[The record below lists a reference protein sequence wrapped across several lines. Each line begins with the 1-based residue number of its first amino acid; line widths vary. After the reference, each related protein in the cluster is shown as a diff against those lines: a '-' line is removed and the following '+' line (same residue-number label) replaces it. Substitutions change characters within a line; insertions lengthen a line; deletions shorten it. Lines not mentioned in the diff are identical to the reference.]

1 MKDVGQRTAEATALK
16 HAVPYIRIFK
26 GKTFVLKAGG
36 GALEREA
43 TARALVEQ
51 IEVLHQVGIRVV
63 LVHGGGT
70 QSTELAGRSGAEAR
84 FVEGRRVTD
93 AKALEV
99 AAMVLNGAVNT
110 HLLAVCRSVGLPA
123 VGVSGVDAGLIQ
135 ARKRPPVRV
144 GGERSTSAS
153 SATSGRR
160 SQGADRPHGRRL
172 RAGGQPALGRRRR
185 HAAQHQR
192 RHHRL
197 GPGGGAQAP
206 RSSSSDRRAGDP
218 RARRTTRG
226 SLVSYTDLAGLR
238 RLQGRAAGS
247 LRGMLP
253 KTSAIEA
260 AIQGGVRRVHILS
273 HEPAGRPAGRGIHQ
287 RGGGD
292 AGGARTSGRSR
303 PAGRRRPEA
312 AAPLRS
318 LPAWERSDAARARD
332 PGAAPGD
339 HRHPLGV
346 RGRGGAR
353 RLSGR
358 PATAATASP

>member
-16 HAVPYIRIFK
+16 AAVPYIRIFK

-70 QSTELAGRSGAEAR
+70 QSTGLARALGAEAR

-110 HLLAVCRSVGLPA
+110 RLLAVCRSVGLPA
-123 VGVSGVDAGLIQ
+123 VGVSGVDAGLIA
-135 ARKRPPVRV
+135 ARKRPPVQV
-144 GGERSTSAS
+144 GGETVDYGFVGDVAGVDPRVLTDLMDAGYVPVVSPLSA
-153 SATSGRR
+153 
-160 SQGADRPHGRRL
+160 ADDGTL
-172 RAGGQPALGRRRR
+172 LNINADTIAAALAVALG
-185 HAAQHQR
+185 AEKLLFLTGA
-192 RHHRL
+192 
-197 GPGGGAQAP
+197 PGILERP
-206 RSSSSDRRAGDP
+206 DDP
-218 RARRTTRG
+218 G

-238 RLQGRAAGS
+238 RLKDEGGVVA
-247 LRGMLP
+247 GMLP

-273 HEPAGRPAGRGIHQ
+273 HDLPDGLLAEVFTNEGVGTLVVADVRALSPA
-287 RGGGD
+287 
-292 AGGARTSGRSR
+292 
-303 PAGRRRPEA
+303 EA
-312 AAPLRS
+312 AAGAVPV
-318 LPAWERSDAARARD
+318 PALA
-332 PGAAPGD
+332 GA
-339 HRHPLGV
+339 L
-346 RGRGGAR
+346 
-353 RLSGR
+353 
-358 PATAATASP
+358 

>member
-36 GALEREA
+36 GALERES
-43 TARALVEQ
+43 TARDLVEQ

-70 QSTELAGRSGAEAR
+70 QSTDLARALGAETR

-93 AKALEV
+93 AKALEI
-99 AAMVLNGAVNT
+99 ATMVLNGAANT
-110 HLLAVCRSVGLPA
+110 NLLAVCRSVGLPA

-144 GGERSTSAS
+144 GGEMVDFGFVGDVEGVDPKVLTDLMDAGYVPVVSPLSAAEDGTVLNINADTIA
-153 SATSGRR
+153 SALAVALQAEKLLFLT
-160 SQGADRPHGRRL
+160 GAPGIL
-172 RAGGQPALGRRRR
+172 ERA
-185 HAAQHQR
+185 
-192 RHHRL
+192 
-197 GPGGGAQAP
+197 
-206 RSSSSDRRAGDP
+206 DDP
-218 RARRTTRG
+218 G

-238 RLQGRAAGS
+238 RLKDEGGL

-273 HEPAGRPAGRGIHQ
+273 HDLPDGLLAEVFTNEGVGTLVVEDVRVLSPA
-287 RGGGD
+287 
-292 AGGARTSGRSR
+292 
-303 PAGRRRPEA
+303 EA
-312 AAPLRS
+312 AA
-318 LPAWERSDAARARD
+318 
-332 PGAAPGD
+332 GAVPNPVLA
-339 HRHPLGV
+339 GV
-346 RGRGGAR
+346 GAV
-353 RLSGR
+353 
-358 PATAATASP
+358 

>member
-43 TARALVEQ
+43 TARALIEQ

-70 QSTELAGRSGAEAR
+70 QSTELVRALGGEAR

-93 AKALEV
+93 ARSLEV
-99 AAMVLNGAVNT
+99 AAMVLNGSVNT
-110 HLLAVCRSVGLPA
+110 RLLAVCRGVGLPA

-144 GGERSTSAS
+144 GDELVDYGLVGDVVAVQPKVLTDLMDAGYVPVVSPLSAADDGTVLNINADTIA
-153 SATSGRR
+153 SAL
-160 SQGADRPHGRRL
+160 AV
-172 RAGGQPALGRRRR
+172 ALG
-185 HAAQHQR
+185 AEKLLFLTGA
-192 RHHRL
+192 
-197 GPGGGAQAP
+197 PGILERP
-206 RSSSSDRRAGDP
+206 DDP
-218 RARRTTRG
+218 G

-238 RLQGRAAGS
+238 RLRDEGG
-247 LRGMLP
+247 LVKGMLP

-273 HEPAGRPAGRGIHQ
+273 HDLPDGLLAEVFTNEGVGTLVVEDVRGLTPA
-287 RGGGD
+287 
-292 AGGARTSGRSR
+292 
-303 PAGRRRPEA
+303 EA
-312 AAPLRS
+312 AAGHVSAPVL
-318 LPAWERSDAARARD
+318 A
-332 PGAAPGD
+332 GA
-339 HRHPLGV
+339 L
-346 RGRGGAR
+346 
-353 RLSGR
+353 
-358 PATAATASP
+358 

>member
-36 GALEREA
+36 GALERES
-43 TARALVEQ
+43 TARDLVEQ

-70 QSTELAGRSGAEAR
+70 QSTDLARALGAETR

-99 AAMVLNGAVNT
+99 ATMVLNGTVNT

-135 ARKRPPVRV
+135 ARKRPPVQV
-144 GGERSTSAS
+144 GGERVDFGFVGDVEGVDPKVLTDLMDAGYVPVVSPLSA
-153 SATSGRR
+153 
-160 SQGADRPHGRRL
+160 
-172 RAGGQPALGRRRR
+172 
-185 HAAQHQR
+185 
-192 RHHRL
+192 
-197 GPGGGAQAP
+197 
-206 RSSSSDRRAGDP
+206 AGDGTVLNINADTIASALAVALQAEKLLFLTGAP
-218 RARRTTRG
+218 GILERADDPG

-238 RLQGRAAGS
+238 RLKDEGGL

-273 HEPAGRPAGRGIHQ
+273 HDLPDGLLAEVFTNEGVGTLVVEDVRVLSPA
-287 RGGGD
+287 
-292 AGGARTSGRSR
+292 
-303 PAGRRRPEA
+303 EA
-312 AAPLRS
+312 AA
-318 LPAWERSDAARARD
+318 
-332 PGAAPGD
+332 GAVPNPVLA
-339 HRHPLGV
+339 GV
-346 RGRGGAR
+346 GAV
-353 RLSGR
+353 
-358 PATAATASP
+358 

>member
-43 TARALVEQ
+43 TARDLVEQ

-70 QSTELAGRSGAEAR
+70 QSTELAKALGAETR

-123 VGVSGVDAGLIQ
+123 VGVSGIDAGLIQ

-144 GGERSTSAS
+144 GGEMVDYGFVGDVESVDPKVLTDLMDAGYVPVVSPLSAAEDGTVLNINADTIA
-153 SATSGRR
+153 SALAVALQAEKLLFLT
-160 SQGADRPHGRRL
+160 GAPGIL
-172 RAGGQPALGRRRR
+172 ERA
-185 HAAQHQR
+185 
-192 RHHRL
+192 
-197 GPGGGAQAP
+197 
-206 RSSSSDRRAGDP
+206 DDP
-218 RARRTTRG
+218 G

-238 RLQGRAAGS
+238 RLKDEGGL

-273 HEPAGRPAGRGIHQ
+273 HDLPDGLLAEVFTNEGVGTLVVEDVRVLSPA
-287 RGGGD
+287 
-292 AGGARTSGRSR
+292 
-303 PAGRRRPEA
+303 EA
-312 AAPLRS
+312 AA
-318 LPAWERSDAARARD
+318 
-332 PGAAPGD
+332 GAAAAPV
-339 HRHPLGV
+339 LAGV
-346 RGRGGAR
+346 GAV
-353 RLSGR
+353 
-358 PATAATASP
+358 

>member
-43 TARALVEQ
+43 TARDLVEQ

-70 QSTELAGRSGAEAR
+70 QSTDLARALGAETR

-99 AAMVLNGAVNT
+99 ATMVLNGTVNT

-144 GGERSTSAS
+144 GGEMVDYGFVGDVEGVDPKVLTDLMDAGYVPVVSPLSA
-153 SATSGRR
+153 
-160 SQGADRPHGRRL
+160 
-172 RAGGQPALGRRRR
+172 
-185 HAAQHQR
+185 
-192 RHHRL
+192 
-197 GPGGGAQAP
+197 
-206 RSSSSDRRAGDP
+206 AGDGTVLNINADTIASALAVSLQAEKLLFLTGAP
-218 RARRTTRG
+218 GILERADDPG

-238 RLQGRAAGS
+238 RLKDEGGL

-273 HEPAGRPAGRGIHQ
+273 HDLPDGLLAEVFTNEGVGTLVVEDVRALSPA
-287 RGGGD
+287 
-292 AGGARTSGRSR
+292 
-303 PAGRRRPEA
+303 EA
-312 AAPLRS
+312 AA
-318 LPAWERSDAARARD
+318 
-332 PGAAPGD
+332 GAVPNPVLA
-339 HRHPLGV
+339 GV
-346 RGRGGAR
+346 GAV
-353 RLSGR
+353 
-358 PATAATASP
+358 

>member
-36 GALEREA
+36 GALERES
-43 TARALVEQ
+43 TARDLIEQ

-70 QSTELAGRSGAEAR
+70 QSTDLARELGAETR

-99 AAMVLNGAVNT
+99 ATMVLNGTVNT

-135 ARKRPPVRV
+135 ARKRPPMRV
-144 GGERSTSAS
+144 GGEMVDYGFVGDVAGVDPKVLTDLMDAGYVPVVSPLSAAEDGTVLNINADTIA
-153 SATSGRR
+153 SALAVALQAEKLLFLT
-160 SQGADRPHGRRL
+160 GAPGIL
-172 RAGGQPALGRRRR
+172 ERA
-185 HAAQHQR
+185 
-192 RHHRL
+192 
-197 GPGGGAQAP
+197 
-206 RSSSSDRRAGDP
+206 DDP
-218 RARRTTRG
+218 G

-238 RLQGRAAGS
+238 RLRDEGG
-247 LRGMLP
+247 LVRGMLP

-273 HEPAGRPAGRGIHQ
+273 HDLPDGLLAEVFTNEGVGTLVVEDVRILSPA
-287 RGGGD
+287 
-292 AGGARTSGRSR
+292 
-303 PAGRRRPEA
+303 EA
-312 AAPLRS
+312 AA
-318 LPAWERSDAARARD
+318 
-332 PGAAPGD
+332 G
-339 HRHPLGV
+339 
-346 RGRGGAR
+346 
-353 RLSGR
+353 
-358 PATAATASP
+358 TAATPVPVLTGVGAV

>member
-36 GALEREA
+36 GALERDS
-43 TARALVEQ
+43 TARDLIEQ

-70 QSTELAGRSGAEAR
+70 QSTDLARELGAETR

-99 AAMVLNGAVNT
+99 ATMVLNGAVNT

-135 ARKRPPVRV
+135 ARKRPPMRV
-144 GGERSTSAS
+144 GGEMVDYGFVGDVAGVDPKVLTDLMDAGYVPVVSPLSAAEDGTVLNINADTIA
-153 SATSGRR
+153 SALAVALQAEKLLFLT
-160 SQGADRPHGRRL
+160 GAPGIL
-172 RAGGQPALGRRRR
+172 ERA
-185 HAAQHQR
+185 
-192 RHHRL
+192 
-197 GPGGGAQAP
+197 
-206 RSSSSDRRAGDP
+206 DDP
-218 RARRTTRG
+218 G

-238 RLQGRAAGS
+238 RLRDEGG
-247 LRGMLP
+247 LVRGMLP

-273 HEPAGRPAGRGIHQ
+273 HDLPDGLLAEVFTNEGVGTLVVEDVRILSPA
-287 RGGGD
+287 
-292 AGGARTSGRSR
+292 
-303 PAGRRRPEA
+303 EA
-312 AAPLRS
+312 AA
-318 LPAWERSDAARARD
+318 
-332 PGAAPGD
+332 GAAATPV
-339 HRHPLGV
+339 PVLTSV
-346 RGRGGAR
+346 GAV
-353 RLSGR
+353 
-358 PATAATASP
+358 

>member
-36 GALEREA
+36 GALERES
-43 TARALVEQ
+43 TARDLVEQ

-70 QSTELAGRSGAEAR
+70 QSTDLAKALGAETR

-99 AAMVLNGAVNT
+99 ASMVLNGAVNT

-144 GGERSTSAS
+144 SGEMVDYGFVGDVAGVDPKVLTDLMDAGYVPVVSPLSAAEDGTVLNINADTIA
-153 SATSGRR
+153 SALAVALQAEKLLFLT
-160 SQGADRPHGRRL
+160 GAPGIL
-172 RAGGQPALGRRRR
+172 ERA
-185 HAAQHQR
+185 
-192 RHHRL
+192 
-197 GPGGGAQAP
+197 
-206 RSSSSDRRAGDP
+206 DDP
-218 RARRTTRG
+218 G

-238 RLQGRAAGS
+238 RLRDEGG
-247 LRGMLP
+247 LVRGMLP

-273 HEPAGRPAGRGIHQ
+273 HDLPDGLLAEVFTNEGVGTLVVEDVRILSPA
-287 RGGGD
+287 
-292 AGGARTSGRSR
+292 
-303 PAGRRRPEA
+303 EA
-312 AAPLRS
+312 AA
-318 LPAWERSDAARARD
+318 
-332 PGAAPGD
+332 G
-339 HRHPLGV
+339 
-346 RGRGGAR
+346 
-353 RLSGR
+353 
-358 PATAATASP
+358 TAATPVPALAGVGAV

>member
-43 TARALVEQ
+43 TARALIEQ

-70 QSTELAGRSGAEAR
+70 QSTELVRALGGEAR

-93 AKALEV
+93 AKSLEV
-99 AAMVLNGAVNT
+99 AAMVLNGSVST
-110 HLLAVCRSVGLPA
+110 RLLAVCRAVGLPA

-144 GGERSTSAS
+144 GDELVDYGLVGDVLAVNPRVLTDLMDAGYVPVVSPLSAADDGTVLNINADTIA
-153 SATSGRR
+153 SALAVAL
-160 SQGADRPHGRRL
+160 GADKLLFLTGAPGILERP
-172 RAGGQPALGRRRR
+172 
-185 HAAQHQR
+185 
-192 RHHRL
+192 
-197 GPGGGAQAP
+197 
-206 RSSSSDRRAGDP
+206 DDP
-218 RARRTTRG
+218 G

-238 RLQGRAAGS
+238 RLRDEGG
-247 LRGMLP
+247 LIKGMLP

-273 HEPAGRPAGRGIHQ
+273 HDLPDGLLAEIFTNEGVGTLVVEDVRGLSPA
-287 RGGGD
+287 
-292 AGGARTSGRSR
+292 
-303 PAGRRRPEA
+303 EA
-312 AAPLRS
+312 AAGHV
-318 LPAWERSDAARARD
+318 PAPALA
-332 PGAAPGD
+332 GA
-339 HRHPLGV
+339 L
-346 RGRGGAR
+346 
-353 RLSGR
+353 
-358 PATAATASP
+358 